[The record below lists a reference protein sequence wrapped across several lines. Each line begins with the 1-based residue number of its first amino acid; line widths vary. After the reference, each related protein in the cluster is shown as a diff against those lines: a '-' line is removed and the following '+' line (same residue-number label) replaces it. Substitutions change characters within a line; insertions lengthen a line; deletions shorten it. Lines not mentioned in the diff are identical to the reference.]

1 MTIGETKRDSR
12 FSAQVFEDD
21 VADGCGDDGDG
32 EVLDGEDVVEGDGE
46 GLAGAVD
53 AVELAHQQVGIEEED
68 DERDL
73 DDGAADVGE
82 ETRVFGVLSHGMR
95 AGNRRVRSL
104 AGRLPFFAGTGLG
117 TAPIL

>member
-1 MTIGETKRDSR
+1 MTISKAKARFRVSDSG
-12 FSAQVFEDD
+12 FFAQVLECD

-32 EVLDGEDVVEGDGE
+32 EVLDSEDVVEGDGE

-53 AVELAHQQVGIEEED
+53 TVELAHEQVGIEEED

-95 AGNRRVRSL
+95 AGNQRVLR
-104 AGRLPFFAGTGLG
+104 FAVFS
-117 TAPIL
+117 